1 MHITFK
7 IIWNNSLVRYIF
19 DRTWIRSYFN
29 LSQLATLEGEKH
41 EVTTLASSPDKLHLA
56 VGYTDGT
63 IKIFN
68 ILTGEVAV
76 TFSGHKS
83 AVTALNYDH
92 DGVRLVSGSK
102 VKMSA
107 NFWGAR
113 TVFFNSNYPKRTWLQ
128 YKIYTIYCRMFCF
141 HYRTQMWS
149 SGTSSTN
156 LVFSD

>member
-1 MHITFK
+1 MGTQ
-7 IIWNNSLVRYIF
+7 SLVCYIF
-19 DRTWIRSYFN
+19 EQLQICAYFN

-41 EVTTLASSPDKLHLA
+41 EVTILASSPDKVHLA
-56 VGYTDGT
+56 VGYADGT

-102 VKMSA
+102 VKMSIKLY
-107 NFWGAR
+107 NR
-113 TVFFNSNYPKRTWLQ
+113 FFELLSSKQ
-128 YKIYTIYCRMFCF
+128 YVIVI
-141 HYRTQMWS
+141 Q
-149 SGTSSTN
+149 N
-156 LVFSD
+156 L